1 MESIEARSI
10 FSPATGYIRRGGFDF
25 TCNPFVGC
33 TFGCKYCYAMYLPQ
47 NRRPR
52 ELWGKWFMA
61 KRNAVELSKK
71 ELPKVVGKALYMS
84 SVTDPY
90 QPAER
95 TLELTRGILK
105 QLVSAQPRLVIQTRS
120 NLVTRDLD
128 LLTKLHSV
136 RVNMTLGS
144 DSENV
149 REILE
154 PKSPP
159 YEKRWAAARELAQA
173 GVPIGLCL
181 TPVLPIQ
188 DVDSFVDKVADLNAQ
203 VVVIQA
209 FHDAAGAFGADTSP
223 EALAKVEGMKW
234 TPEHYR
240 DFAEKLRRKV
250 RVYEGEKGF
259 FPPAAKSEPVRQPNL
274 FETPNSHAE

>member
-1 MESIEARSI
+1 METIESRSI

-25 TCNPFVGC
+25 TCNPYLGC
-33 TFGCKYCYAMYLPQ
+33 TFGCKYCYAMFLPQ

-52 ELWGKWFMA
+52 ELWGKWFAA
-61 KRNAVELSKK
+61 KKNAVELCKK
-71 ELPKVVGKALYMS
+71 EVHKVVGKALYLS

-95 TLELTRGILK
+95 SLELTRGILK
-105 QLVSAQPRLVIQTRS
+105 VLISAQPRLVIQTRGE
-120 NLVTRDLD
+120 LVTRDID
-128 LLTKLHSV
+128 LLTQFRSV

-144 DSENV
+144 DSEKV
-149 REILE
+149 REVLE

-159 YEKRWAAARELAQA
+159 YERRWDAARRLTQA
-173 GVPIGLCL
+173 GIPLGLCL
-181 TPVLPIQ
+181 TPVLPIA
-188 DVDSFVDKVADLNAQ
+188 DPASFVDRIEALNPK
-203 VVVIQA
+203 VVVIQG

-223 EALAKVEGMKW
+223 EALQVVQGLAW

-240 DFAEKLRRKV
+240 DFADRLRRKM

-259 FPPAAKSEPVRQPNL
+259 FPPPAAGDPPMAAS
-274 FETPNSHAE
+274 